1 MWVLL
6 RTYLDIITLKK
17 GPEAIPASWLVLAI
31 SLAMLGV
38 FWMFQIAAVDGLTMR
53 HIVVAIFGYA
63 LALGFYGVIF
73 FLSGYGRRLLPALS
87 SIIACGSIIS
97 AVAVAGSLLLS
108 PFVGQGVAADLGTLI
123 WFWSVPV
130 KGHVVA
136 RTIEQHWFVGITIA
150 MSALILRLGVDA
162 AFASPT

>member
-1 MWVLL
+1 MWVLF
-6 RTYLDIITLKK
+6 RTYLDIIALKK
-17 GPEAIPASWLVLAI
+17 GPETIPASWLVLAV
-31 SLAMLGV
+31 SVAMLGV
-38 FWMFQIAAVDGLTMR
+38 FWILQIAAVDSLALRQIGAAL
-53 HIVVAIFGYA
+53 IGYA
-63 LALGFYGVIF
+63 LALAFYGTIV

-97 AVAVAGSLLLS
+97 AVALTESMLMGPLLGEDVAT
-108 PFVGQGVAADLGTLI
+108 DLATVI

-150 MSALILRLGVDA
+150 MSAFILRLGVEA
-162 AFASPT
+162 AFATPT

>member
-6 RTYLDIITLKK
+6 RTYLDIIALKK
-17 GPEAIPASWLVLAI
+17 GPETIPSSWLVLAI
-31 SLAMLGV
+31 SFAMLGV
-38 FWMFQIAAVDGLTMR
+38 FWVLQITAVDSLAVR
-53 HIVVAIFGYA
+53 NIIVAIFGYA
-63 LALGFYGVIF
+63 LALAFYGVIV
-73 FLSGYGRRLLPALS
+73 FLSGYGPRLLPALS

-97 AVAVAGSLLLS
+97 AVALAESMLLS
-108 PFVGQGVAADLGTLI
+108 PLIGQDVATDLATLI

-150 MSALILRLGVDA
+150 MSAFILRLGVEA